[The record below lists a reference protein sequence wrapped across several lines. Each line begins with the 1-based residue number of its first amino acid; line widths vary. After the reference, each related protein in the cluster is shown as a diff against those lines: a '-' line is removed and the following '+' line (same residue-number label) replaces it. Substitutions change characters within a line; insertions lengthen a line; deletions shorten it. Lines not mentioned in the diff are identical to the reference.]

1 MNNKVKFL
9 RGTSNE
15 YAVAEKDSDTIY
27 FTTDDG
33 KLYIG
38 DKEVSGSDV
47 TIDDTLS
54 DTSTN
59 PVQNKV
65 VKHAIDNKADKT
77 VATTSADGLMSAEDK
92 SKLDAFEIT
101 TTGGKL
107 HDKDI
112 VTTDLIPT
120 TLPANGG
127 NADTVDNLHASDF
140 AKATNPSIEGEIH
153 LLRSGNA
160 TTNGIIFA
168 WEETV
173 RIRNEDPN
181 AENTT
186 YTDLIVTP
194 LGLFTE
200 RMLNG
205 GMPAGREKLLTQ
217 SDIQTNIAGNTIFV
231 KPNTNFPTINSA
243 ISKAVSEQK
252 SYTIYISEGTYIED
266 LDLRDIGNI
275 SLEFVGVGNVSVS
288 SNTAYPQGA
297 LYCMSNC
304 IFRNI
309 SFFAN
314 NSYAVHIEFNNTVNS
329 NGDYA
334 TYKNIRFENCIFGSQ
349 WTQCVGIG
357 LGQGCTVMFVNCVMQ
372 KSFYAH
378 NQAANN
384 ISGQG
389 IRLNGCQIYGNI
401 QIDDAAYS
409 NGFSN
414 SVVNLAITN
423 TSATE
428 FVFVKDRS
436 VSEWVKYDYIP
447 NDETNV
453 ILDVISGGNSY
464 KLNGLNNGMSIQ
476 KYQFQNVVANST
488 VSLGHLD
495 KFVLPLP
502 VDYTLNNTVVS
513 VSTDINSDWVMLGT
527 GTLTSNSYVI
537 PYYNYYTDSISGNI
551 ILTVVKL

>member
-9 RGTSNE
+9 RGTSDE
-15 YAVAEKDSDTIY
+15 YVATTKDSDTIY

-38 DKEVSGSDV
+38 DKEISGDGGL
-47 TIDDTLS
+47 TIDDALS

-65 VKHAIDNKADKT
+65 VKQALDNKADKT

-92 SKLDAFEIT
+92 GKLDAFEIT

-160 TTNGIIFA
+160 TTNGSLFA

-186 YTDLIVTP
+186 YTDFIVTP
-194 LGLFTE
+194 SGVFAE
-200 RMLNG
+200 GFNNG
-205 GMPAGREKLLTQ
+205 NYIGREKLLTQ

-243 ISKAVSEQK
+243 IVKAVSEQK
-252 SYTIYISEGTYIED
+252 SYTIYISDGTYIED
-266 LDLRDIGNI
+266 LDLRYIGNI
-275 SLEFVGVGNVSVS
+275 SLEFIGIGNVSVS

-304 IFRNI
+304 SFRNI
-309 SFFAN
+309 SFFAS
-314 NSYAVHIEFNNTVNS
+314 NSYAVHIEFNNAINS

-334 TYKNIRFENCIFGSQ
+334 TYKNIRFENCVFGSG

-357 LGQGCTVMFVNCVMQ
+357 LGQGCTATFTNCVMQ
-372 KSFYAH
+372 TSFYAH
-378 NQAANN
+378 NQAKSNV
-384 ISGQG
+384 SGQG
-389 IRLNGCQIYGNI
+389 IRLNGCQIYGGI

-414 SVVNLAITN
+414 SVINIAVTN

-436 VSEWVKYDYIP
+436 GSEWVTYNYIP
-447 NDETNV
+447 NGDANV
-453 ILDVISGGNSY
+453 ILDVVSGGNSY
-464 KLNGLNNGMSIQ
+464 ALNSLNNG
-476 KYQFQNVVANST
+476 F
-488 VSLGHLD
+488 
-495 KFVLPLP
+495 
-502 VDYTLNNTVVS
+502 S
-513 VSTDINSDWVMLGT
+513 VKKI
-527 GTLTSNSYVI
+527 
-537 PYYNYYTDSISGNI
+537 
-551 ILTVVKL
+551 